1 MPRNTSGLNKGRV
14 PGANYIPVGEQNVR
28 AREEM
33 EQIEED
39 VRTAPDD
46 VILKLHAR
54 SSRVAIRWLTR
65 LERSKEEPSR
75 NVLELIRECR
85 QLSDRAAEIEQAR
98 ASVASQDGFF
108 AHLEARLEAASA
120 VLDGGVQPIPLAGPV
135 GN

>member
-1 MPRNTSGLNKGRV
+1 MPRNTDGLKRGRV
-14 PGANYIPVGEQNVR
+14 PGASYKPVGEQYAR
-28 AREEM
+28 ANSEM
-33 EQIEED
+33 AQIDED

-108 AHLEARLEAASA
+108 ATLEARWEAVASSLGDS
-120 VLDGGVQPIPLAGPV
+120 VHPIPISGSAG
-135 GN
+135 N